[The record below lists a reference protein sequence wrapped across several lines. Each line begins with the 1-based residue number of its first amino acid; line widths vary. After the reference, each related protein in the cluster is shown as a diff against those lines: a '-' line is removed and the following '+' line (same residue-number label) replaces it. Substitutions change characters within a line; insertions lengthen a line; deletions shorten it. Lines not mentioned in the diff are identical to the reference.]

1 MAAEMSNNP
10 GLTYSGTPFST
21 PLKDVRA
28 LSRQMVG
35 HFVET
40 VAPCRTLP
48 DDAIHGDVTSITRLC
63 LELAVGMLEGADVPE
78 KTRKLEDTA
87 AQWAR
92 EGVPIDTIHHA
103 IHEGFRFG
111 LDLVVTSATNSYR
124 HTRDGDDR
132 MLVLRRGD
140 YDNLVGAAKLVVDM
154 LDTMTTAVSKAY
166 VRELRSVVSE
176 HHTAVH
182 TLTSALLGGH
192 PTSTMARECGIE
204 IADRYHV
211 LALAVP
217 PHPEEANPM
226 VDGAVVARRKLR
238 RIQAALATGHAD
250 VTILSLLS
258 VDGGTLLIPADGPSV
273 DLDRLVAV
281 LSQEAQ
287 VPVLTTVVTAA
298 TSDIPAAADQ
308 AHQLLD
314 MVHRLRLVRGLY
326 RFDDLALEYQ
336 LTRPGPGR
344 EHLCTLLDPLDAH
357 PELLDTLQRHISN
370 NLNRQRTAHAL
381 HIHTNTVD
389 YRLKRIATLTGCDP
403 TQAGGL
409 WYLRSALVARSY
421 RRHPD
426 ILGRDGAGPDRGDRL
441 TGPAERVAV
450 ADAG

>member
-1 MAAEMSNNP
+1 
-10 GLTYSGTPFST
+10 
-21 PLKDVRA
+21 
-28 LSRQMVG
+28 MVG

-48 DDAIHGDVTSITRLC
+48 GDAIHGDVTSITRLC
-63 LELAVGMLEGADVPE
+63 LELAVSMLDGADVPE

-103 IHEGFRFG
+103 IHEGFRLG

-124 HTRDGDDR
+124 RTVDGDEQ
-132 MLVLRRGD
+132 MLALRRED
-140 YDNLVGAAKLVVDM
+140 YDNLVGAAKMVVDM

-182 TLTSALLGGH
+182 TLTSALLGGR
-192 PTSTMARECGIE
+192 PTSTMARESGIE
-204 IADRYHV
+204 IAERYHV

-217 PHPEEANPM
+217 PHPEESNPM
-226 VDGAVVARRKLR
+226 LDGAVVARRKLR
-238 RIQAALATGHAD
+238 RVQAALATGLPGDTA
-250 VTILSLLS
+250 LSLLS
-258 VDGGTLLIPADGPSV
+258 VDGGTLLIPATDDGAE
-273 DLDRLVAV
+273 LDRLVDT
-281 LSQEAQ
+281 LSQAAQ
-287 VPVLTTVVTAA
+287 VPITATVVTAD
-298 TSDIPAAADQ
+298 THDIPSAADR

-344 EHLCTLLDPLDAH
+344 EHLGTLLDPLDPH

-403 TQAGGL
+403 TQASGL

-421 RRHPD
+421 RQTSQPFTAELTVARIPV
-426 ILGRDGAGPDRGDRL
+426 RDR
-441 TGPAERVAV
+441 
-450 ADAG
+450 ADTR